1 MPTIYV
7 LSKNKKNVKIF
18 PRKIFIFY
26 NFKNLCISHG
36 QVFVIFCQVGDGE
49 PQEEVLM
56 MCDDPTNQHF
66 YKVRDYTEL
75 MELKDRL
82 LASLCDGK

>member
-1 MPTIYV
+1 MDHDVGAERLINQK
-7 LSKNKKNVKIF
+7 LKIINHI
-18 PRKIFIFY
+18 K
-26 NFKNLCISHG
+26 G
-36 QVFVIFCQVGDGE
+36 QVFENTVAIFCQVGDGE

>member
-1 MPTIYV
+1 MLYRRV
-7 LSKNKKNVKIF
+7 DVMLF
-18 PRKIFIFY
+18 
-26 NFKNLCISHG
+26 
-36 QVFVIFCQVGDGE
+36 QVGDGE

-75 MELKDRL
+75 MELKERL
-82 LASLCDGK
+82 LASLCDGKKI